1 MFMTKIKLLGAVVLA
16 GTAIAVAAP
25 SSRMMR
31 SQANAQQSQ
40 VARPGAKNP
49 NGVNR
54 RVVKPPQGATTLKYG
69 DGKADG
75 KQSLGGSG
83 EMIKFSIPQEQFVV
97 AGLRI
102 HASRYGQAQPPRES
116 FLIYF
121 VSSDEKRILHTEM
134 VPYSR
139 LARGSEQWVELKFE
153 RLIDLR
159 PEKEVWV
166 VIDFRAHQTKGAYV
180 SYDKSTGGKHS
191 RVGLPGLPSAETRF
205 GGDWLIELILGPPL
219 EPIET

>member
-1 MFMTKIKLLGAVVLA
+1 MTKFKLLGVVVLA
-16 GTAIAVAAP
+16 GATIAVVAP
-25 SSRMMR
+25 STRMMR

-40 VARPGAKNP
+40 AVRPGAKNP

-69 DGKADG
+69 DGK
-75 KQSLGGSG
+75 QSLGGSG
-83 EMIKFSIPQEQFVV
+83 EMIKFSLPSENPSI

-121 VSSDEKRILHTEM
+121 LSADEKRILHTEM
-134 VPYSR
+134 APYS
-139 LARGSEQWVELKFE
+139 LFSRGPEQWVEVRFE
-153 RLIDLR
+153 RPIDLHG
-159 PEKEVWV
+159 EKEIWV
-166 VIDFRAHQTKGAYV
+166 VVDFRAQQTKGVYV